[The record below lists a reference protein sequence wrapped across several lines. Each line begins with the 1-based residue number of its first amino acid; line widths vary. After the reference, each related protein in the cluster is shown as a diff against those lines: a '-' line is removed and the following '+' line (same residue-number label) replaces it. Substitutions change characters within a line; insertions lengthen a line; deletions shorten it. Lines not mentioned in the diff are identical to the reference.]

1 MSGHRVHQARGAVSD
16 GEGAPNL
23 GAQVESVE
31 GRNKAN
37 GQGSGAAVSGA
48 KGLLVIVG
56 AMVGF
61 MALLAVVATVL
72 TS

>member
-1 MSGHRVHQARGAVSD
+1 MSG
-16 GEGAPNL
+16 L
-23 GAQVESVE
+23 
-31 GRNKAN
+31 
-37 GQGSGAAVSGA
+37 